1 LVRHAKTIEEH
12 MAASASMLDH
22 MRSQWLD
29 RQVYWRMRSL
39 SRTGS
44 CLCLITD
51 GMDRSKFCLPVWGRS
66 PKGVADRI
74 RRPCLEVSATIVHG
88 VGVFCWVA
96 DEDMSIDAAF
106 HVFQTRGKQWP
117 AHLICQADNTCRES
131 KNNHFQRLLV
141 ALASVGAFTA
151 CSETFLQVGHT
162 HEDVDGIF
170 GLLANALRNTADE
183 IQTPNQICQLL
194 HNTLEPV
201 FAPRNDIVQIQYV
214 SSVRPWK
221 DLLPRRSN
229 YLDVFQQWV
238 PLGSVP
244 FLNRF

>member
-1 LVRHAKTIEEH
+1 LVRHANTIEEH

-96 DEDMSIDAAF
+96 DEVMSIGADWVCEMVMRSIGAAF
-106 HVFQTRGKQWP
+106 HVFQTREY
-117 AHLICQADNTCRES
+117 DV
-131 KNNHFQRLLV
+131 LL
-141 ALASVGAFTA
+141 T
-151 CSETFLQVGHT
+151 
-162 HEDVDGIF
+162 
-170 GLLANALRNTADE
+170 
-183 IQTPNQICQLL
+183 
-194 HNTLEPV
+194 
-201 FAPRNDIVQIQYV
+201 
-214 SSVRPWK
+214 
-221 DLLPRRSN
+221 
-229 YLDVFQQWV
+229 
-238 PLGSVP
+238 
-244 FLNRF
+244 